1 MKTVFAFAF
10 IFALSVLLVANTR
23 KDTGTVRLV
32 TSFDFTDHPPCS
44 SSDVRNCIK
53 GIRFYDADSH
63 LSLAEVGAK
72 ANMTGQQPIIGTAK
86 VSSIPSRVYAVT
98 VYLDNNGH
106 LSEGPRGQISEFVHH
121 ASR

>member
-1 MKTVFAFAF
+1 REGV
-10 IFALSVLLVANTR
+10 
-23 KDTGTVRLV
+23 GTVRLV

-44 SSDVRNCIK
+44 SSNVRNCMK

-63 LSLAEVGAK
+63 LSLAEVEAR
-72 ANMTGQQPIIGTAK
+72 ANMTGQQSIIGTARL
-86 VSSIPSRVYAVT
+86 SSVPYRVYAVT

-106 LSEGPRGQISEFVHH
+106 LSEGPRGQISEVVNH